1 MKKSHFKSYIK
12 HNLSTILLLLV
23 IIINVSNVFGS
34 KPKIN
39 ISSSALYSRL
49 SMIDTDEQMHWRS
62 LFSYD
67 QKFGNKLEIDALF
80 EYGSENDR
88 FQNPFRIHHL
98 TADVNLLKHQLS
110 IGRLAI
116 WNALQNA
123 RVDGARL
130 NINTKKLGTLSLVG
144 GLKAVTDFS
153 DTLYTDNTYF
163 MASWSKGRIG
173 KNIALSF
180 WMKGD
185 TDGVNPYTG
194 LQFNTSKFGI
204 RISNALSFDIGEGVL
219 DYVKIRASKRFG
231 DHIVGLGFR
240 QKRFDAYKYFEIFPN
255 KDEVKIAPTLTVDV
269 NSILSPKLLMRNQ
282 LAYRIGEEGKTFLIS
297 SINFKNISA
306 SLLAG
311 TERDQLMYGLV
322 VGASRRLSGPI
333 SFGGSVSYNALDY
346 GDFADLQ
353 RSTGAYGWVGW
364 QPKDFIMLKLFGRF
378 SNNSYFKQDGRGGII
393 INVAF

>member
-1 MKKSHFKSYIK
+1 MKKSHFKTNRK

-23 IIINVSNVFGS
+23 IIINVSNVFGA

-39 ISSSALYSRL
+39 FSSSALYPRL
-49 SMIDTDEQMHWRS
+49 SMLDTDENMHWRS
-62 LFSYD
+62 LLSYD

-80 EYGSENDR
+80 EYGSENDH
-88 FQNPFRIHHL
+88 FQNPFRVHHL
-98 TADVNLLKHQLS
+98 TADLSLGNHEFS
-110 IGRLAI
+110 IGRIAI

-123 RVDGARL
+123 RVDGAQL
-130 NINTKKLGTLSLVG
+130 NINTKKLGNLSLVG

-153 DTLYTDNTYF
+153 DTLFTDNTYF

-173 KNIALSF
+173 KNLALSF

-185 TDGVNPYTG
+185 ADDINPYTG
-194 LQFNTSKFGI
+194 LQFNISKFGI
-204 RISNALSFDIGEGVL
+204 RFSNVLSFDIGEGVL
-219 DYVKIRASKRFG
+219 DYAKIRASKRFG

-255 KDEVKIAPTLTVDV
+255 KDEVKIAPTITVDV
-269 NSILSPKLLMRNQ
+269 NSLLSPKLLMRNQ
-282 LAYRIGEEGKTFLIS
+282 LAYRLGDEGKTFLIS
-297 SINFKNISA
+297 SINFKHISA

-322 VGASRRLSGPI
+322 LGASHRLSGPL